1 LNLLLILAV
10 TFVFV
15 GCSSNNPTEPGFGP
29 GTFVSKTAQKQ
40 NVLLEEYTGIYCGYC
55 PDGHKIADSLANVYP
70 NNFYHINIHAS
81 SLAALYVIP
90 TGEQLRQ
97 AFSISGLPG
106 GVMNRQKS
114 YIYASL
120 GYGDYFTMRN
130 EWKNIA
136 QQIMSNTAYANI
148 SAKTEIVDRTLT
160 TKVQIYFTDDSK
172 VGNGENYINVV
183 LLQDNIWGQQSG
195 GKELYP
201 AMWDN
206 TKQQYRHNNMLR
218 AMITGLNGESVG
230 NNTKGTF
237 YEKTFTYDIPQKINN
252 EDVVLKDL
260 SILAFITEKTPSDAK
275 TVAPVV
281 INVCK
286 STLTIK

>member
-1 LNLLLILAV
+1 M
-10 TFVFV
+10 
-15 GCSSNNPTEPGFGP
+15 
-29 GTFVSKTAQKQ
+29 
-40 NVLLEEYTGIYCGYC
+40 LLEEYTGIYCGYC

-148 SAKTEIVDRTLT
+148 SARTEIVGRTLT

-172 VGNGENYINVV
+172 VNNGENYVNVV
-183 LLQDNIWGQQSG
+183 LLQDNIWGPQSG
-195 GKELYP
+195 GKALYP
-201 AMWDN
+201 AMWDDS
-206 TKQQYRHNNMLR
+206 KQQYRHNNMLR
-218 AMITGLNGESVG
+218 AMITGLNGESID
-230 NNTKGTF
+230 NNIKGTL

-252 EDVVLKDL
+252 ENVILKDL

-286 STLTIK
+286 STLSIK